1 MYCSGSYYPYSIPF
15 LSFTPRR
22 QTHIKNILQQ
32 FPAIDNGNTSS
43 TSSTNTNTQGISPSN
58 SISPL
63 LDNSSLEDTAAITTS
78 TDNPLSQPVNKD
90 FPDFQRR
97 VHQRPAVIKHYRLN
111 AAKMPDISGR
121 VKKDLEDYAAVCA
134 RRAF

>member
-1 MYCSGSYYPYSIPF
+1 MSYFSFAYFHRIFEKSYITIAYF
-15 LSFTPRR
+15 LSKF
-22 QTHIKNILQQ
+22 
-32 FPAIDNGNTSS
+32 DNGNTSS

-97 VHQRPAVIKHYRLN
+97 VHQRRARIQAEIMKKMKYLERISRLN
-111 AAKMPDISGR
+111 IK
-121 VKKDLEDYAAVCA
+121 LL
-134 RRAF
+134 